1 MVAVEPRKRKF
12 HQPIFVSI
20 PLPASC
26 SSPAKLGTNTTVR
39 LLCSVTG
46 ATERAAWADMT
57 DSTPVEVCKDVV
69 HFSTKVNT
77 RP

>member
-20 PLPASC
+20 PLPVSC
-26 SSPAKLGTNTTVR
+26 SKVSSNTTVR